1 VEFLIRSGNNP
12 YLSKNRVVQQN
23 PLVIAYWSSQI
34 QIQIQNN
41 FIQKGQGLFFN
52 NVS

>member
-1 VEFLIRSGNNP
+1 MIGAPDSMYATMSALNE
-12 YLSKNRVVQQN
+12 
-23 PLVIAYWSSQI
+23 

-41 FIQKGQGLFFN
+41 LIQKGQGLFFN